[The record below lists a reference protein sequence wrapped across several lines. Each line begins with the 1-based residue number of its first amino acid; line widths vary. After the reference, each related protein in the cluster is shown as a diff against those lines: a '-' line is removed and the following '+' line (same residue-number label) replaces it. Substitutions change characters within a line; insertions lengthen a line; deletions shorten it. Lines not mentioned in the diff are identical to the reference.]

1 MAAYPLTRRSEG
13 PVPLRGKVIRIVRA
27 AGRTAKDEAS
37 SVVGSKLKGRVPS
50 RPEVEV
56 ATKLMVSRERR
67 GRRKVDV
74 QPAPRMRRSTGGGV
88 LVIVNGTRVAIEAYD
103 VVKTYPQPRVILC
116 TVIKCYE

>member
-1 MAAYPLTRRSEG
+1 M
-13 PVPLRGKVIRIVRA
+13 PLRGKVIMMVRA
-27 AGRTAKDEAS
+27 GGKTAKDEAS
-37 SVVGSKLKGRVPS
+37 SVVGSKLKGVVPS

-56 ATKLMVSRERR
+56 ATKLMDSWESS

-88 LVIVNGTRVAIEAYD
+88 LVIVQGTGWRLKGSD
-103 VVKTYPQPRVILC
+103 GVKTYFQPRVILC